1 MTKLEEVDR
10 DQTCLLGVAGDV
22 VMMLIDGLL
31 GIEGV
36 EKCLGEVESAE
47 FKVCSHLI
55 EYRSWKREEG
65 ADGRMINGLS
75 LPTLREYQHPNSTYL
90 LDHIRVDWIY
100 IPPTRTYQS

>member
-22 VMMLIDGLL
+22 VMMLIHGLL

-47 FKVCSHLI
+47 LEVCHFS
-55 EYRSWKREEG
+55 
-65 ADGRMINGLS
+65 
-75 LPTLREYQHPNSTYL
+75 QSTYRCEGGKQRL
-90 LDHIRVDWIY
+90 MVERPMDCIYELWTKCDSTPTPSFYWITSE
-100 IPPTRTYQS
+100 PARLTYPLS